1 MTWRSHPQSLD
12 ARELPPRSAILGH
25 GNDLGLLT
33 LNPIFNGHWIAFLLL
48 GSLIVAQPA
57 VVLGQEKAPPLTQSL
72 TTEDD
77 PKDLAK
83 LVRQLDSDQ
92 FEQRRHAFESLL
104 RATDPSVI
112 GYLESAM
119 ANCSTEEGKVQL
131 TALLSKLKGQL
142 HERRIKEFLQDIGS
156 DNDHGFQAWT
166 QFRSL
171 TSSGRLSRQL
181 LIDLY
186 RLHPDLIASDISLEE
201 RQERCISAFEAIY
214 KKRLMRQTIETADGI
229 AIMYAM
235 AISKEPLGATVE
247 QCACDALVAS
257 PLYPTRFRDRSWRV
271 NLAPLLETFYAKLE
285 NEFARG
291 LRLGQTLDH
300 PEAAATARNALRQP
314 NLDTNVAFLACR
326 FLAKHGERK
335 DIELL
340 SKWMEDDR
348 PLPFPQSDL
357 RRPNQ
362 IPQPEFQD
370 PGQSPHSIEY
380 DRRVQDIAFAAVIL
394 LSGSDPSAYMP
405 QFIVDDNGWISP
417 NAIGFPSNNPD
428 DRQKSFERWRSRK

>member
-1 MTWRSHPQSLD
+1 MTWRSQPQSLD
-12 ARELPPRSAILGH
+12 ARESLPRSA
-25 GNDLGLLT
+25 NLGLGT
-33 LNPIFNGHWIAFLLL
+33 LSGRMGWNPIFYGTLLAYWLL
-48 GSLIVAQPA
+48 GSLIVARPA
-57 VVLGQEKAPPLTQSL
+57 AVFGQEKEPPVTQSS
-72 TTEDD
+72 TVQDD
-77 PKDLAK
+77 PKELAK

-112 GYLESAM
+112 SFLESAM
-119 ANCSTEEGKVQL
+119 ASCSTEEGKVQL

-156 DNDHGFQAWT
+156 DNDHGFQAWS
-166 QFRSL
+166 QFRTL

-186 RLHPDLIASDISLEE
+186 RLHPDLLESDLSVDE
-201 RQERCISAFEAIY
+201 RQERCISTFEAIY

-247 QCACDALVAS
+247 QCACDALIAS

-326 FLAKHGERK
+326 FLAKHGEKK
-335 DIELL
+335 DVELL
-340 SKWMEDDR
+340 TKWMEDDR
-348 PLPFPQSDL
+348 PLPFPQTDL

-362 IPQPEFQD
+362 IPLPDQQVP
-370 PGQSPHSIEY
+370 SPHSPEY
-380 DRRVQDIAFAAVIL
+380 DRRVQDMAFAAVIL

-405 QFIVDDNGWISP
+405 QFVVDDNGWISP
-417 NAIGFPSNNPD
+417 NAIGFPANSPD
-428 DRQKSFERWRSRK
+428 DRPKSFERWRSRK